1 MFKDLKDSAIY
12 GLRDKYLKYTNMTS
26 KIFIKMTS
34 IQTCEVLA
42 IVYCLTINVT
52 CSSKWF
58 DLSVIYLVT
67 GLRLINIFTHF
78 I

>member
-26 KIFIKMTS
+26 KIFIKMIS

>member
-26 KIFIKMTS
+26 KIFIKMIS

-67 GLRLINIFTHF
+67 GLRLINIFTNF